1 MTRQKVTEAKLRQ
14 SITIQNS
21 LKLGQLLQNHRFK
34 AGFAIG
40 LAVLGLVLT
49 VATIL
54 ALGGVDQQETTTLL
68 RIVILADIVFVITI
82 VALIV
87 RRLAT
92 MISARRRKSA
102 GSRLH
107 MRLTG
112 VFTLIA
118 LIPTVAIA
126 IFSTVTVNFG
136 LEELFSD
143 RVQKVVGASVDAAT
157 AYETEHRENIISD
170 ARLLG
175 NFLNAQKQ
183 RFPMISPAE
192 FRSLLSSGQKQ
203 IQRGL
208 DEAYVI
214 DGAAQ
219 IKARGERSYLFDFEA
234 PRQSQIAQARN
245 GEVVVIEDWDINEFR
260 ALVVLP
266 AFADRFLYIT
276 RDVNGDILNLLDQTQ
291 ETATRFREV
300 ESERSRLLLEF
311 GLLYVGIAL
320 IVILAAVWIGLW
332 FAERLSRPVG
342 RLAGA
347 AQRVGAGDFNVRV
360 REEAGDDEIAM
371 LGRAFNRMTQQVKA
385 QRDALMDINV
395 ETEKSSRLFNSILTG
410 VSSGVIGLDARGR
423 VEMINTAATKL
434 LGVTHEDA
442 TDAQLADIAPEF
454 VKLLDQLKGK
464 RDDAVV
470 QDVQVSR
477 GGIVENLLVRVASRS
492 SAGQLE
498 GYVVAFDDVTALVSA
513 QRMAAWGDVARR
525 IAHEIKNPLT
535 PIQLS
540 AERMRRKF
548 GPALG
553 DQQEALEQYADVII
567 RQTEDLR
574 RIVDE
579 FSKFARMPAPQR
591 IEGDILTSIKDATLL
606 FQNGRQDI
614 DVKVKIPKSPINIE
628 FDGTMIGQV
637 LNNLLKNAGEA
648 IDTRL
653 ANHPDWSGDPEIRV
667 IAKVDHDALQISI
680 QDNGIGL
687 PDQRVRLL
695 EPYVT
700 QRDSG
705 TGLGLS
711 IVNKIV
717 EEHSGQ
723 LDLLDAPRFKG
734 SSKQGAEIRI
744 TLPGVRSAKDRSDS
758 ATQAVA

>member
-1 MTRQKVTEAKLRQ
+1 LRQ

-21 LKLGQLLQNHRFK
+21 VKLGQLLQNHRFR
-34 AGFAIG
+34 AGFAIL
-40 LAVLGLVLT
+40 LAVLGVALT
-49 VATIL
+49 VGTIL
-54 ALGGVDQQETTTLL
+54 ALSGADQSESTTLL
-68 RIVILADIVFVITI
+68 RFVILADLVFVITI
-82 VALIV
+82 VALIL

-112 VFTLIA
+112 VFMMIA

-143 RVQKVVGASVDAAT
+143 RVQKVVGASVNAAT
-157 AYETEHRENIISD
+157 AYESEHRENIILD

-175 NFLNAQKQ
+175 NFLNAQK
-183 RFPMISPAE
+183 RRYPMISAAE

-234 PRQSQIAQARN
+234 PKQSEIAKARE
-245 GEVVVIEDWDINEFR
+245 GDAVVIEDWDNNEFR

-300 ESERSRLLLEF
+300 ESERSRLLVEF
-311 GLLYVGIAL
+311 ALLYIGIAL

-360 REEAGDDEIAM
+360 REETGDDEIAM

-385 QRDALMDINV
+385 QRDALMDINI
-395 ETEKSSRLFNSILTG
+395 ETEKRSRLFDSILTG
-410 VSSGVIGLDARGR
+410 VSSGVIGLDASGR

-434 LGVTHEDA
+434 LGVTPSAA
-442 TDAQLADIAPEF
+442 TGAELNEIAPEF

-470 QDVQVSR
+470 QDVQVNR
-477 GGIVENLLVRVASRS
+477 GDTVENLLVKVASRS
-492 SAGQLE
+492 SGGQLE

-548 GPALG
+548 GPVLG
-553 DQQEALEQYADVII
+553 DQKEAMEQYADVII

-579 FSKFARMPAPQR
+579 FSKFARMPAAERVQ
-591 IEGDILTSIKDATLL
+591 GDILSSIRDAALL

-614 DVKVKIPKSPINIE
+614 DVKVNIPKKPVE
-628 FDGTMIGQV
+628 LDFDSTMIGQV

-648 IDTRL
+648 IDTRKE
-653 ANHPDWSGDPEIRV
+653 NEPDLSGDPEIRV
-667 IAKVDHDALQISI
+667 IAKVIDDQFQISV

-700 QRDSG
+700 QRDTG

-734 SSKQGAEIRI
+734 SSKCGAEIRI
-744 TLPGVRSAKDRSDS
+744 TLPGVKQARDKTKP